1 MTISLDI
8 TQAVHIGQNPTT
20 NVTVTNLVANSNE
33 MPFASALTSSILEFT
48 NKYRKSVKQ
57 EDKQ

>member
-8 TQAVHIGQNPTT
+8 TQAVNIGQNPTT

-48 NKYRKSVKQ
+48 NKYRKSVEQEVKQ
-57 EDKQ
+57 